1 MIIDNDGAHAKP
13 TSGEAQAASRLEK
26 SAGKNNVKRH
36 HMGKLQH
43 NKTIVVDG
51 PKVQAVVCGS
61 TNFTWRGFF
70 VQSNNA
76 MVFRGKNAV
85 KPFLTAFDH
94 YWNNDK
100 PATFGKTASAKL
112 TKLALKG
119 IDVHV
124 GFSPYTTKNAM
135 LKIDCG
141 RHRQEDDLE
150 SVLFARFSLSDP
162 GGRSRRHQQSHE

>member
-1 MIIDNDGAHAKP
+1 MIIDDDGAHAKP
-13 TSGEAQAASRLEK
+13 TSGETQAAKRLIK
-26 SAGKNNVKRH
+26 SAGKDNVKRQ

-76 MVFRGKNAV
+76 MVLRGKNAV
-85 KPFLTAFDH
+85 KPFLAAFDH

-100 PATFGKTASAKL
+100 PADFGTTASAKW
-112 TKLALKG
+112 TKFGLKG
-119 IDVHV
+119 VDAQV
-124 GFSPYTTKNAM
+124 G
-135 LKIDCG
+135 
-141 RHRQEDDLE
+141 
-150 SVLFARFSLSDP
+150 VLAARDEE
-162 GGRSRRHQQSHE
+162 RDA